1 MINRSFSPCGMSETG
16 HITPQDRDKEVVLA
30 WEYLFIQTRKD
41 GGSESDEYEDGYT
54 QRCLNLLD
62 LQQTQA
68 GVVKLSACAVEYL
81 SSNHARLLK
90 GRTSFQR
97 LK

>member
-1 MINRSFSPCGMSETG
+1 MSETG

-30 WEYLFIQTRKD
+30 GEYLFIQTRKD

-68 GVVKLSACAVEYL
+68 WVVWSSCLSTVSVCAVEYS
-81 SSNHARLLK
+81 SSNHAR
-90 GRTSFQR
+90 
-97 LK
+97 